1 MSYSLFSYY
10 ILNKLFI
17 FIHIPFV
24 ANCYFFFHLSVTSAN
39 VYWLHYKPISAI
51 IRFVKWIIDMGCFW
65 FSRKLLVVN
74 DAHIWVITLCFAE
87 NGNFLALDLGGTNFR
102 VLLINLNGQEVTME
116 SKIYLIP
123 QHIMT
128 GTGEQVGSTPQNIM
142 TS

>member
-1 MSYSLFSYY
+1 M
-10 ILNKLFI
+10 KR
-17 FIHIPFV
+17 
-24 ANCYFFFHLSVTSAN
+24 T
-39 VYWLHYKPISAI
+39 
-51 IRFVKWIIDMGCFW
+51 IDMGCFW
-65 FSRKLLVVN
+65 FCRKLLFVN

-128 GTGEQVGSTPQNIM
+128 GTGEQVSSTPQNIM
-142 TS
+142 TC